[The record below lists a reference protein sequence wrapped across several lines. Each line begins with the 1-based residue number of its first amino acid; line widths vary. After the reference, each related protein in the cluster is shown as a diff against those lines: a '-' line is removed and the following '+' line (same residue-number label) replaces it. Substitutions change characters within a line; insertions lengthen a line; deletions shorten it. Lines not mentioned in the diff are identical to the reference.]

1 VPSANPDDE
10 QEARLRRELE
20 TIKAQWLERRKD
32 DISYAREAFF
42 DQYNLITLVGLGALT
57 AVSAVTMPLATPLL
71 GSLLVGWEV
80 AWMGI
85 APSSPRF
92 RRSVRARKNAADLEQ
107 RDAKRKAGVGAL
119 PPELKGR
126 FEAAAAIA
134 REIRAQAEQHGGEDE
149 LNLLEETLA
158 KLDHLLEQY
167 AQMLGAAHRIGQ
179 LLRSPEGATLK
190 RRVVELEKELAKLE
204 PGRLREA
211 KEKNLAVLR
220 QRADRFDRSKEE
232 KEYLDVSLET
242 LENTLKL
249 VRDQVVA
256 ATSAGSISSS
266 LDGVLVELGR
276 HREHMQNVERELHGQ
291 DAPEKPAAA
300 PPVADLEKSDTGS
313 ISKAALQAELGKPGA
328 LPPIDIPAARMGDL
342 GVRDPKKDEED
353 EKERWQ
359 KALGG

>member
-1 VPSANPDDE
+1 MPPSPDDE

-32 DISYAREAFF
+32 DIGYAKEAFF
-42 DQYNLITLVGLGALT
+42 DQYNLITLVGLGTLT
-57 AVSAVTMPLATPLL
+57 AVSAVLTAGTLTPLF
-71 GSLLVGWEV
+71 GSLLLAWEV

-85 APSSPRF
+85 APSSARF
-92 RRSVRARKNAADLEQ
+92 RRSVRARKNAADLEA
-107 RDAKRKAGVGAL
+107 RDAKRKQGITAL
-119 PPELKGR
+119 PPELKGK

-134 REIRAQAEQHGGEDE
+134 REIRAQAEQQGAEDE

-167 AQMLGAAHRIGQ
+167 ALMLGAAHRIGQ

-190 RRVVELEKELAKLE
+190 RRVAELSSELSSLE

-220 QRADRFDRSKEE
+220 QRAERFDRSKEE

-256 ATSAGSISSS
+256 ATSASGISSS

-291 DAPEKPAAA
+291 EAPERKPEA
-300 PPVADLEKSDTGS
+300 PDLEKSDTGS
-313 ISKAALQAELGKPGA
+313 ISKAALAAEMARPGA
-328 LPPIDIPAARMGDL
+328 LPAIDIPAAKMGDMGL
-342 GVRDPKKDEED
+342 RDPKKDEED